1 MNYQHVTHPAA
12 DLARDAKALAKSVYA
27 LNADH
32 FCTDL
37 DAVEVPCE
45 YFPDRHTII
54 PFAAIDGLVSATNR
68 EVEAL
73 RRGGH
78 FPHVGKMVELGAEDS
93 GRSKT

>member
-37 DAVEVPCE
+37 DAVEVLCE
-45 YFPDRHTII
+45 YFPDRHMII
-54 PFAAIDGLVSATNR
+54 PFAAR
-68 EVEAL
+68 ERDE
-73 RRGGH
+73 
-78 FPHVGKMVELGAEDS
+78 P
-93 GRSKT
+93 

>member
-37 DAVEVPCE
+37 DAVEVLCDE
-45 YFPDRHTII
+45 HRAQEE
-54 PFAAIDGLVSATNR
+54 AA
-68 EVEAL
+68 EEEEE
-73 RRGGH
+73 GG
-78 FPHVGKMVELGAEDS
+78 S
-93 GRSKT
+93 